1 VDKRSVGV
9 GPKKGEAAMKNAKQ
23 ERAPDFARVLGR
35 MPCVEGG
42 EALIHIDLDEIV
54 GAFGPPEIQVLK
66 TSRRLFW
73 NFQTRDDVGRF
84 SLWVEIP
91 VSRKSTENLD
101 IEVST
106 NRRRDWTS
114 FLDWVF
120 DRLGAVSS
128 CEEPPVAINGANFVV
143 VPA

>member
-1 VDKRSVGV
+1 
-9 GPKKGEAAMKNAKQ
+9 MKNTKQ
-23 ERAPDFARVLGR
+23 ESAPDFARVLGR
-35 MPCVEGG
+35 MPCVEDG

-54 GAFGPPEIQVLK
+54 GTFGPPEIQTLK
-66 TSRRLFW
+66 ATKRLFW

-91 VSRKSTENLD
+91 VSRKSTKNLD

-106 NRRRDWTS
+106 ASNRDWES
-114 FLDWVF
+114 FFDWVF
-120 DRLGAVSS
+120 ERLGAVSS
-128 CEEPPVAINGANFVV
+128 CEELPVAINGAGFVV

>member
-1 VDKRSVGV
+1 MKR
-9 GPKKGEAAMKNAKQ
+9 KKHE
-23 ERAPDFARVLGR
+23 ESSDFARILGR
-35 MPCVEGG
+35 VPCVMESQ
-42 EALIHIDLDEIV
+42 ALIHIDLDEIV
-54 GAFGPPEIQVLK
+54 GAFGPPEIQTLK

-73 NFQTRDDVGRF
+73 NFQTRDDVGPF